1 MVTLN
6 GTEVDSSIGTKPQA
20 SKVQVTAQSVEGED
34 DMVDVTMQD
43 AGTAAAEYALPAK
56 KI

>member
-1 MVTLN
+1 VTLN
-6 GTEVDSSIGTKPQA
+6 GTEAETKSQA

-43 AGTAAAEYALPAK
+43 AGAPTAEYALPAK
-56 KI
+56 KT